1 MTTKLT
7 AVGLLLLCLNGCA
20 SVFSNYPVQAGKFV
34 QQYQNGQVAAV
45 VTDLSQRLDERDGL
59 LYALELGR
67 LAQLGGD
74 IETSMNAFNT
84 AFQRFEQRDEQAKLR
99 ASGAVDGTAAM
110 LTNDNALPYQG
121 DDYERI
127 FAHSYQALNYLNQR
141 NAEGAAVELRRANLE
156 QTVAAER
163 REKAIAKAEEK
174 AAKAKEEGKEVDP
187 GRFDNEFAGLNAAA
201 GRVKSSFQNAY
212 TFYLSAV
219 FWEAAGDY
227 NAALVDLKKAF
238 EINPDAAFI
247 EEDIKRL
254 RRRQGDRVE
263 GARLPNKDEG
273 SLVVLFEQGR
283 VAAKREIKLP
293 IPTIHGAFA
302 IAFPTYDA
310 SDIPAPVPLTVTD
323 GSGQGLLRTQV
334 IAEVSAM
341 AARSLK
347 EEIPGM
353 LLRQTLRAASKY
365 AVQKQ
370 ANDANPFAGLA
381 TNLYNL
387 VSENA
392 DLRSWLTLPAHIQA
406 ARTIVPAGQKS
417 IMLSGAGVN
426 QALDIEVSP
435 GGTTVIR
442 VTTTGGMA
450 KVDIYRL

>member
-1 MTTKLT
+1 MATMRLATI
-7 AVGLLLLCLNGCA
+7 GLLVLGLSGCA
-20 SVFSNYPVQAGKFV
+20 SVFTNYPAQADKLV
-34 QQYQNGQVAAV
+34 QQYQNGQVTAV
-45 VTDLSQRLDERDGL
+45 VTDLSQKLDERDGL

-74 IETSMNAFNT
+74 VEASMNAFNT
-84 AFQRFEQRDEQAKLR
+84 AIQRFDQRDEQAKLR
-99 ASGAVDGTAAM
+99 ASGAVAGSAAM
-110 LTNDNALPYQG
+110 LTNDNALPYKG

-127 FAHSYQALNYLNQR
+127 FAHSYQALNYLHQR

-156 QTVAAER
+156 QTVAAQR
-163 REKAIAKAEEK
+163 REKAIAKAEKKAEK
-174 AAKAKEEGKEVDP
+174 EDVEP
-187 GRFDNEFAGLNAAA
+187 GSFDSEFAGLNAAA
-201 GRVKSSFQNAY
+201 GRVKNSFQNAY

-227 NAALVDLKKAF
+227 NAALVDMKKAF
-238 EINPDAAFI
+238 EINPDALFI
-247 EEDIKRL
+247 ESDIKRV
-254 RRRQGDRVE
+254 RRRQGDRVD
-263 GARLPNKDEG
+263 GAHLPGKGEG

-283 VAAKREIKLP
+283 VAAKREIKIP

-302 IAFPTYDA
+302 VAFPTYNA
-310 SDIPAPVPLTVTD
+310 SDIPAAVPLTVVDTA
-323 GSGQGLLRTQV
+323 GEGLLRTQV
-334 IAEVSAM
+334 IAEVAAM

-353 LLRQTLRAASKY
+353 LVRQTLRAASKY

-370 ANDANPFAGLA
+370 ANDANLFAGLA

-392 DLRSWLTLPAHIQA
+392 DLRSWLTLPAYIQA
-406 ARTIVPAGQKS
+406 GRSIVPAGQKS

-435 GGTTVIR
+435 GGTTVVR
-442 VTTTGGMA
+442 VITTGGVP
-450 KVDIYRL
+450 KVETYRL